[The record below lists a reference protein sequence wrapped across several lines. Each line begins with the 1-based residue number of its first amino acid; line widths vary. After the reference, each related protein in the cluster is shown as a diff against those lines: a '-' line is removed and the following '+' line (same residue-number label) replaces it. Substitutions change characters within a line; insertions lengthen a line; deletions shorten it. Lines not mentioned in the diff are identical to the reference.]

1 MHFMTLSENSVV
13 RVKDVQELFQ
23 CSERTAKIKMRQV
36 REALGK
42 PVNKDG
48 KKGGGAITLKQ
59 VKGVF
64 GL

>member
-1 MHFMTLSENSVV
+1 MTLSENSVV
-13 RVKDVQELFQ
+13 RVKDVQAIFQ
-23 CSERTAKIKMRQV
+23 CSERTAKIKMRLV

-42 PVNKDG
+42 PTSNNG
-48 KKGGGAITLKQ
+48 KKGGGAITLRQ

>member
-1 MHFMTLSENSVV
+1 MTLSENSVV
-13 RVKDVQELFQ
+13 RVKDVQEIFQ
-23 CSERTAKIKMRQV
+23 CSERTAKIKMKLV

-42 PVNKDG
+42 PVNNGG
-48 KKGGGAITLKQ
+48 KKGAAPITLGQ